1 MNTNKFNLIMNSL
14 DEELLLEAKEPL
26 NSRKTNHHI
35 WLAAAAC
42 IALLM
47 IPILQSQ
54 QHTTASELSAL
65 GYNII
70 LPETVDNA
78 KYQLVKTTDSEKAKA
93 SFTLYG
99 DKYTYEIVKTDQ
111 PTSSAA
117 STSSAESTLSWRS
130 NGLDLCMVQS
140 DTDYSV
146 SWYLEETHTQ
156 HTLSSTDVNQLLNTA
171 REVLLLTGLELAS
184 APTNAENIQYR
195 VFSYQNLVIAETT
208 FLYNDTLCAYR
219 MAASQEITEYV
230 TDISELDITFSSVIP
245 ANVNY
250 CLAKLSFNPNQ
261 EGKIIWYDV
270 VPGITY
276 SLSVD
281 SNATEELLLQLA
293 NELFE
298 PAQGDSE

>member
-14 DEELLLEAKEPL
+14 DEELLQEAKKPL
-26 NSRKTNHHI
+26 NSKKAPYHI
-35 WLAAAAC
+35 WVAAVAC

-47 IPILQSQ
+47 IPLFQSQ
-54 QHTTASELSAL
+54 QHLTPSELSAL
-65 GYNII
+65 GYDII
-70 LPETVDNA
+70 LPEAVDNA

-99 DKYTYEIVKTDQ
+99 DKYTYEIVKADQ
-111 PTSSAA
+111 PTSSSA

-140 DTDYSV
+140 DTNCSV
-146 SWYLEETHTQ
+146 SWYLDETHTQ
-156 HTLSSTDVNQLLNTA
+156 HTLSSTDVDQLLNTA

-230 TDISELDITFSSVIP
+230 TDISELNITFSSVIP
-245 ANVNY
+245 GNVDY
-250 CLAKLSFNPNQ
+250 CLAKLSFNPNK
-261 EGKIIWYDV
+261 EGKIIWYDI

-281 SNATEELLLQLA
+281 SNASEELLLQLA
-293 NELFE
+293 NELFV